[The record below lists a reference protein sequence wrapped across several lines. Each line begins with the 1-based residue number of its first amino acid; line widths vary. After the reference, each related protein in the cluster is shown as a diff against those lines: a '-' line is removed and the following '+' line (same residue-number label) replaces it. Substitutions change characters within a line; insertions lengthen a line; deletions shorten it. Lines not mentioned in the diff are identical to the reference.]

1 MSKKGKRQTRSFI
14 RAYQQKLNQGEIE
27 DSSRILYDLIKTPFI
42 ENQNTLKGLSFI
54 NPDNLVSCT
63 QQFLMMRVLDFE
75 FIEQINLAFGRSNNE
90 IKHPLPPLWRKRL
103 EEKHAIKAKTFRN
116 HLLWLQFLFYWFF
129 IGYLSAYYE
138 WFKNFFSAKNDQFK
152 NHSYSFFYQLTKN
165 NLPLKSST
173 NDYENNTIISWYAK
187 RNDTSGN
194 IFSNVILDK
203 PLKINHHNVYG
214 SNSLWPRIK
223 GLWDIGGL
231 LIWSVVFFVKG
242 LVKFLQGNFVIP
254 MMSREVM
261 LAKLVQYT
269 DRDHLPKRYLFHNSG
284 FFFRPL
290 WTYIAQNKGCQII
303 LYYYS
308 TSDLW
313 LQTKEGDANRYNP
326 YHIMTWPE
334 YWIWNEHQLNFLN
347 RFLTYDFKYKIVGP
361 IWFSSTSTKSL
372 KKLPE
377 KGIAVFD
384 IEPFRDSYQKKIWYP
399 VDYYSYKLAKEF
411 FQDLAEIANKNNINL
426 FIKRKRFNKN
436 AHKGYLKMLD
446 NLSKQKN
453 IYYIDPAIAAKTL
466 IEHSLATITMSFST
480 TATIANLLN
489 YPSVFYDPS
498 EKTLQNDPAAHGVE
512 IIHSKAN
519 LEKWILKHYK

>member
-1 MSKKGKRQTRSFI
+1 MTKKRRDQKRAFI
-14 RAYQQKLNQGEIE
+14 RAYQNKLKQGEIE

-42 ENQNTLKGLSFI
+42 EDQNILKGLPFI
-54 NPDNLVSCT
+54 NPDNLFSCT

-103 EEKHAIKAKTFRN
+103 EEKHAIKAKTFHN

-173 NDYENNTIISWYAK
+173 NDYENNTIISWFAK

-214 SNSLWPRIK
+214 SNSPWPRIK
-223 GLWDIGGL
+223 EVWDIGGL
-231 LIWSVVFFVKG
+231 LIWSVVFFFKG

-261 LAKLVQYT
+261 LAKCVQYT
-269 DRDHLPKRYLFHNSG
+269 DRDRLPKRYLFHNSG

-334 YWIWNEHQLNFLN
+334 YWIWNEYQLSFLN

-361 IWFSSTSTKSL
+361 IWFSSTSIKSL
-372 KKLPE
+372 KKLPK
-377 KGIAVFD
+377 KGIAIFD
-384 IEPFRDSYQKKIWYP
+384 IEPKRDSYEFKVYYP
-399 VDYYSYKLAKEF
+399 VNYYGYQLSKQF
-411 FQDLAEIANKNNINL
+411 FLDLTYIAEKHNINL
-426 FIKRKRFNKN
+426 FIKRKRLNKLE
-436 AHKGYLKMLD
+436 HKGYEKLINIISNK
-446 NLSKQKN
+446 SN
-453 IYYIDPAIAAKTL
+453 IYLIDSGIAAKSL
-466 IEHSLATITMSFST
+466 IEKSVSVITMPFST
-480 TATIANLLN
+480 PANIAHILGK
-489 YPSVFYDPS
+489 PSVFYDPFNMTIP
-498 EKTLQNDPAAHGVE
+498 KDPAAHGLKIFTNKKE
-512 IIHSKAN
+512 LEAWIIST
-519 LEKWILKHYK
+519 I